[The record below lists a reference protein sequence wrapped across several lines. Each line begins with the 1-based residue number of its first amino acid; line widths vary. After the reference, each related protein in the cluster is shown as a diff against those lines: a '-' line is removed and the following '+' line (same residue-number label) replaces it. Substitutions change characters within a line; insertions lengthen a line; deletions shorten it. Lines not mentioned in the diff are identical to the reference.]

1 MKISKTTWG
10 ILLAILLSVLLV
22 WILSPI
28 LTPFV
33 VSFIL
38 AYLLNPLVEKLIKRR
53 WHRTTA
59 VSLVIGS
66 FMFLIIGL
74 FLIFVP
80 IVQTQVLTFS
90 NKIPYYVQ
98 NISTHL
104 RSLTSFL
111 QEKIPSSYLND
122 ISYSTVTNTRGILSA
137 FGNVLLHIV
146 NGGIGLFNIL
156 ALLLIIPV
164 CVFYL
169 LLDWEEIKRTLYGLI
184 PPRWHAPVKEN
195 MNQINTT
202 LSAFIRGQLS
212 VCLALSLFY
221 AITLSLAGL
230 ELGSLIGLLAG
241 ILSFI
246 PYIGFTTGLILSILL
261 AFSQQASLVLW
272 IALAVIFTIGQI
284 LESYILTP
292 HFVGKNIGLH
302 PVWIIFILIAGGYLF
317 GFLGILLAVPVASIA
332 RLFLLKGIA
341 YYQQTQ
347 FYKQK
352 K

>member
-1 MKISKTTWG
+1 MKISKTTIG
-10 ILLAILLSVLLV
+10 LVLTALLLCGLV

-28 LTPFV
+28 LTPFII
-33 VSFIL
+33 SFIL
-38 AYLLNPLVEKLIKRR
+38 AYLLDPLVEKLIKRH
-53 WHRTTA
+53 WHRTAA
-59 VSLVIGS
+59 VSFVIVS

-80 IVQTQVLTFS
+80 IIQTQILTFS
-90 NKIPYYVQ
+90 NKIPDYVRS
-98 NISTHL
+98 ITIHV
-104 RSLTSFL
+104 RSLTAFL
-111 QEKIPSSYLND
+111 QEKIPSSYLDD
-122 ISYSTVTNTRGILSA
+122 ISYSTTANTQGILSA
-137 FGNVLLHIV
+137 FGNMLLHLV
-146 NGGIGLFNIL
+146 NGGISLFNLL

-169 LLDWEEIKRTLYGLI
+169 LLDWEGLKSTLYGLI
-184 PPRWHAPVKEN
+184 PPRWHSSVKEN
-195 MNQINTT
+195 MKQINTT

-212 VCLALSLFY
+212 VCLILALFY
-221 AITLSLAGL
+221 AISLSLAGL
-230 ELGSLIGLLAG
+230 ELGSLIGLLSG

-246 PYIGFTTGLILSILL
+246 PYIGFTTGVILSVLL
-261 AFSQQASLVLW
+261 AFSQQASVLLW

-317 GFLGILLAVPVASIA
+317 GFLGVLLAVPVASVA
-332 RLFLLKGIA
+332 RLFILKAIA
-341 YYQQTQ
+341 YYQQTS